1 MRKIMEPCGLHCIKM
16 HHITVTFGDQT
27 VLDDINLHIH
37 CGTITAIIGKNGAGK
52 STLVKALLDDIP
64 HSGDIEFRNLKN
76 EKIQKLKIGYVPQKI
91 NIEKYTPLSVYD
103 LFASY
108 QGKVPAFLVKS
119 RKFYEQV
126 KDLLRVF
133 EAEALIDK
141 QVCNLSGGQMQRV
154 LLSLAVMNGPD
165 LLLLD
170 EPEAGID
177 KNGMEL
183 FYKNIGYLKKHFD
196 LAVILISHDLEYV
209 RQYADQVVLLDKK
222 ILCQGSAHEVFESKE
237 FKRQFAMP
245 SWQAEEKQ
253 MSYHS
258 GNAEKYAERIE
269 FPNVGYAEKRMRH
282 GTRQMEKD
290 APYDARYK
298 KKEVRQ
304 DGGRE
309 KR

>member
-16 HHITVTFGDQT
+16 HHITVAFGEQT
-27 VLDDINLHIH
+27 VLEDINLHIH
-37 CGTITAIIGKNGAGK
+37 CGTMTAIIGKNGAGK

-64 HSGDIEFRNLKN
+64 HSGEIEFRNLKN

-108 QGKVPAFLVKS
+108 QGKAPAFLVKS
-119 RKFYEQV
+119 RKLYDQV
-126 KDLLRVF
+126 KELLKVF
-133 EAEALIDK
+133 EAEDLIDK

-170 EPEAGID
+170 EPEAGVD

-209 RQYADQVVLLDKK
+209 RRYADHVVLLDKK
-222 ILCQGSAHEVFESKE
+222 ILCQGSAHEVFESGE
-237 FKRQFAMP
+237 FKRAFAMP
-245 SWQAEEKQ
+245 SWQAEEKNIP
-253 MSYHS
+253 YNA
-258 GNAEKYAERIE
+258 GNTEKSARQIE
-269 FPNVGYAEKRMRH
+269 KEK
-282 GTRQMEKD
+282 
-290 APYDARYK
+290 PYDARYK
-298 KKEVRQ
+298 EKKIRQ